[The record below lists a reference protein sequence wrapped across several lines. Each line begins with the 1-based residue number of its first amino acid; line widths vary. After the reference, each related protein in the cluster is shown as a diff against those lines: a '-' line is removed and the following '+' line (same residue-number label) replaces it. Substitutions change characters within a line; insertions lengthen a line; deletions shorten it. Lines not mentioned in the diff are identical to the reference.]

1 MVYPSDEYHLHVC
14 SQAITYLSE
23 KRNEFEGFI
32 TNEYNNSINAYI
44 QSMSQDGHWAD
55 NPIIR
60 ATADAL
66 NIEIH
71 LYHPHK
77 KPQQSP
83 SNH

>member
-1 MVYPSDEYHLHVC
+1 MVCASDEYHLHVR

-23 KRNEFEGFI
+23 HRDEFEGFI
-32 TNEYNNSINAYI
+32 TNEYNNPINAYI
-44 QSMSQDGHWAD
+44 QSMSQDGYWVD

-60 ATADAL
+60 ATTDAL
-66 NIEIH
+66 NTEIH
-71 LYHPHK
+71 LCHPYK